1 MALNIGKF
9 TGYTTSGAQIF
20 QKMDK
25 GTRVITT
32 MAKDGKPLQEIRL
45 KSVNNDIQGSMV
57 KVRDFRTGLAREYSD
72 LTDLKSDDK
81 FRSVIKRFIDNIG
94 NKIRIAVTK
103 SKNGKKIEV
112 AQNYEKANGEE
123 FWLTK
128 NIDKSKGNRVDVF
141 DEFETSSWTKANGEK
156 LNGLYQR
163 EATIDGGGK
172 PIYERTF
179 GDIETLPSLK
189 ELI

>member
-32 MAKDGKPLQEIRL
+32 MAKDGNPLQEIRL

-81 FRSVIKRFIDNIG
+81 FRSVIK
-94 NKIRIAVTK
+94 
-103 SKNGKKIEV
+103 V

-141 DEFETSSWTKANGEK
+141 DEFETSSWTKPNGEK

-172 PIYERTF
+172 SIYERTF

>member
-94 NKIRIAVTK
+94 NKIRVAVTK
-103 SKNGKKIEV
+103 VKTVKN
-112 AQNYEKANGEE
+112 
-123 FWLTK
+123 
-128 NIDKSKGNRVDVF
+128 
-141 DEFETSSWTKANGEK
+141 
-156 LNGLYQR
+156 
-163 EATIDGGGK
+163 
-172 PIYERTF
+172 
-179 GDIETLPSLK
+179 
-189 ELI
+189 

>member
-1 MALNIGKF
+1 MALNIGKL
-9 TGYTTSGAQIF
+9 TGYTSSGSQIF

-25 GTRVITT
+25 ETRIITT
-32 MAKDGKPLQEIRL
+32 MTKDGNPLQEIRL
-45 KSVNNDIQGSMV
+45 KCVNNDIQGAMV

-81 FRSVIKRFIDNIG
+81 FRSVVKRFIDKIG

-123 FWLTK
+123 FWLTR
-128 NIDKSKGNRVDVF
+128 NIDKSKGNKIATF
-141 DEFETSSWTKANGEK
+141 DEFETSSWTKPNGER
-156 LNGLYQR
+156 LSGLYQR
-163 EATIDGGGK
+163 EATFDGAGK
-172 PIYERTF
+172 ATYERTF
-179 GDIETLPSLK
+179 GDIDTLPNLK

>member
-123 FWLTK
+123 FWLT
-128 NIDKSKGNRVDVF
+128 DRKSVV
-141 DEFETSSWTKANGEK
+141 
-156 LNGLYQR
+156 
-163 EATIDGGGK
+163 
-172 PIYERTF
+172 
-179 GDIETLPSLK
+179 
-189 ELI
+189 

>member
-57 KVRDFRTGLAREYSD
+57 KIRDFRTGLAREYSD

-103 SKNGKKIEV
+103 SKNGKKLKLRKTMKKRMV
-112 AQNYEKANGEE
+112 
-123 FWLTK
+123 K
-128 NIDKSKGNRVDVF
+128 N
-141 DEFETSSWTKANGEK
+141 
-156 LNGLYQR
+156 
-163 EATIDGGGK
+163 
-172 PIYERTF
+172 F
-179 GDIETLPSLK
+179 G
-189 ELI
+189 

>member
-57 KVRDFRTGLAREYSD
+57 KIREYSD

-128 NIDKSKGNRVDVF
+128 NIDKSRGNRVDTF
-141 DEFETSSWTKANGEK
+141 DEFETSSWTKPNGEK

>member
-1 MALNIGKF
+1 MALNIGKL

-141 DEFETSSWTKANGEK
+141 DEFETSSWTKPNGEK

-179 GDIETLPSLK
+179 GDIEALPSLK